1 MPGLD
6 LGMIAMNDSFFS
18 HLEDSTVRELLART
32 PLQDAALVT
41 VGPSL
46 HIENYNDAARQLIRL
61 LPLERID
68 QLPQPKRFAPVL
80 QTSSPELYTRNW
92 TA

>member
-32 PLQDAALVT
+32 PLQDHRGTVAA
-41 VGPSL
+41 
-46 HIENYNDAARQLIRL
+46 HR
-61 LPLERID
+61 
-68 QLPQPKRFAPVL
+68 KL
-80 QTSSPELYTRNW
+80 Q
-92 TA
+92 

>member
-61 LPLERID
+61 PGLFRSLRSGREKTPKQDNFKIAHST
-68 QLPQPKRFAPVL
+68 PKRK
-80 QTSSPELYTRNW
+80 
-92 TA
+92 